1 MNSQNVLT
9 VPDPQQNR
17 DIHYC
22 IRMTAEERSKLNAL
36 AHQLRV
42 PTARMVRHF
51 LFQAVEFYIA
61 QQDVTECENVQR
73 P

>member
-1 MNSQNVLT
+1 
-9 VPDPQQNR
+9 
-17 DIHYC
+17 
-22 IRMTAEERSKLNAL
+22 MTAEERSKLNAL